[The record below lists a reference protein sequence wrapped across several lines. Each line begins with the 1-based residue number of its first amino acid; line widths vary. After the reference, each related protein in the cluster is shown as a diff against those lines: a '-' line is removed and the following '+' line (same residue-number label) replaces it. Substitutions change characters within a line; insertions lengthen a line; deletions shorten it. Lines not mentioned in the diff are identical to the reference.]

1 MGQAW
6 TGPLS
11 PRGAAVHQHGG
22 PVRAARHAGR
32 SPGDRGFT
40 LIEVLIAFLIA
51 AMAVAAL
58 VHTTTGAV
66 TSSRVAG
73 RYDEAVARAQSH
85 LAALSASPLT
95 DSDRQGDEGGGFH
108 WRVRVAMAGTTH
120 AASQFRAIPRSAIT
134 LYRITVTISWTE
146 GERSRAVQL
155 DSARLGPVA

>member
-1 MGQAW
+1 MRPCNRKG
-6 TGPLS
+6 S
-11 PRGAAVHQHGG
+11 AA
-22 PVRAARHAGR
+22 
-32 SPGDRGFT
+32 DRGFT

-58 VHTTTGAV
+58 VRATTGAV
-66 TSSRVAG
+66 MSSRVAG

-108 WRVRVAMAGTTH
+108 WRVRVAAAG
-120 AASQFRAIPRSAIT
+120 AAHPARQFRAIPQGAVT
-134 LYRITVTISWTE
+134 LYRITVTLTWTE
-146 GERSRAVQL
+146 AGRSRAVQL